1 MKLKRTLLDD
11 LEKIYHSI
19 QCDYEYCS
27 CKDCS
32 NKRLCDKV
40 YYLIYSIKNYY

>member
-1 MKLKRTLLDD
+1 MKPKRTLLDD
-11 LEKIYHSI
+11 LEKRYHSI

-32 NKRLCDKV
+32 NETLCDKV
-40 YYLIYSIKNYY
+40 YYLIYSIKNFY

>member
-1 MKLKRTLLDD
+1 MKRTLLDD
-11 LEKIYHSI
+11 LEKIYNSI

-32 NKRLCDKV
+32 NKTLCYKV
-40 YYLIYSIKNYY
+40 YYLIYSIKNFY